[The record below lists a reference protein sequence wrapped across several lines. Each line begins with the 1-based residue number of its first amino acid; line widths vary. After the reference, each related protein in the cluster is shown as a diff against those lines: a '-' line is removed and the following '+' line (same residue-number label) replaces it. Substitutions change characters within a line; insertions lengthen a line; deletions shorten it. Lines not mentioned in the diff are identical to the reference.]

1 MKIFKKDGKINFVD
15 KNNVFLGY
23 DMRKSCCEN
32 ADWFISDT
40 ITKNIQDNDCNEDL
54 EEYVFDTSFFKEVEG
69 MGFYDH
75 ELAVDGGMVIFR
87 IFNEES
93 KKEKFIHIFNC
104 QNGYYGHGFE
114 FTINEEIVQVGC
126 L

>member
-40 ITKNIQDNDCNEDL
+40 ITKNIQDNDCDEDL
-54 EEYVFDTSFFKEVEG
+54 EEYVFDISFFKEVTG
-69 MGFYDH
+69 MEFF
-75 ELAVDGGMVIFR
+75 EGGMAIFR
-87 IFNEES
+87 IVNGES
-93 KKEKFIHIFNC
+93 KKEKFIHIFNAH
-104 QNGYYGHGFE
+104 NGYYHHGFL
-114 FTINEEIVQVGC
+114 FKNNEEYIQEGS

>member
-23 DMRKSCCEN
+23 DMKEYCCEN
-32 ADWFISDT
+32 ADWFIKDT

-54 EEYVFDTSFFKEVEG
+54 EGYVFDSSFFKEVEG
-69 MGFYDH
+69 MDFY
-75 ELAVDGGMVIFR
+75 EGGMAIFR
-87 IFNEES
+87 IVNEES

-114 FTINEEIVQVGC
+114 FTINEEMVQNGC